1 MAVEARSARFV
12 SRTIFLTSGKWFR
25 PQSATNATL
34 PVVLNTKKM
43 NRILLILILSV
54 WTMSGYSQKYMQ
66 EGKKKYLIDWKIE
79 ILGDSSECFNP
90 EIPFNIRLNT
100 KDTVTFIADK
110 DYKFYTGKCDTI
122 HVQDTIEMYFD
133 CLNLYDLENNQE
145 LFWISY
151 LSKALKKMQESNL
164 TTLQNDSIESYR
176 IVFFDFQ
183 NPVVIK
189 LTTDDNERIVSK
201 RVFNGSFINPLD
213 EISNST
219 TVISSHKWKELTT
232 LIRQI
237 SSYKPDS
244 YFGVLYP
251 DLIVES
257 YVNGKHNYLYI
268 EHHDIVQQ
276 RMMNRKMKIVRK
288 LID

>member
-1 MAVEARSARFV
+1 
-12 SRTIFLTSGKWFR
+12 
-25 PQSATNATL
+25 
-34 PVVLNTKKM
+34 M
-43 NRILLILILSV
+43 NRIILIFILSLLDISV
-54 WTMSGYSQKYMQ
+54 KSQQ
-66 EGKKKYLIDWKIE
+66 IIQDGKKNFLIYTNIE
-79 ILGDSSECFNP
+79 ILGDSCDCFNP
-90 EIPFNIRLNT
+90 EIPLSIRLNT
-100 KDTVTFIADK
+100 KDTVTFTADK
-110 DYKFYTGKCDTI
+110 NYRFYKGKCDTI

-151 LSKALKKMQESNL
+151 LSKALKEMQESNL

-189 LTTDDNERIVSK
+189 LTTEDNERIVSK

-219 TVISSHKWKELTT
+219 TVISNHKWKKLTT

-244 YFGVLYP
+244 YFEVLYP

-268 EHHDIVQQ
+268 EHHNIVQQ